1 MPTSFLPTFTKPA
14 LFRAKRKLSGP
25 IPSSFPWDAA
35 GDEKAALSPASS
47 TAPASPAAPLDI
59 REILG
64 FVLFVLATVADVG
77 AGVMVWVLF
86 FKLVVEPDSHHTRAT
101 WGGVWALYTAAWW
114 SFRHATRRRIDANMR
129 STMDHAEIFVGMSL
143 VMVFAVNVA
152 FWIHVPS
159 AQPLPDLGFMLI
171 PEQAADSPWRP
182 LSDILTAGVPVL
194 FVLQSALMRREN
206 RCRVISAF
214 FRCATVC
221 YFLRMLTLAV
231 TSLPGP
237 APHCRLGSPDY
248 HPPTTWIDIV
258 TRVGPIYGQY
268 NSCGD
273 LIFSGHMAYT
283 NSAVLLYLRQLD
295 RNFPRYSKLRWTLG
309 VWYMAV
315 LATLCIA
322 GRKHYTVDVVLG
334 FVVSTLVFFHFE
346 HGWVPVCFQV
356 ADLEQLLLLQQYAR
370 SQQRRGAP
378 HYHMWTPVK
387 KRFSMDV
394 TDEAADE
401 FDDEDAGPVGRADA
415 LLAAG
420 SVGVSG
426 AAADAGAPAG
436 KSLEQIQAIC

>member
-1 MPTSFLPTFTKPA
+1 MASFLPSFSRPS
-14 LFRAKRKLSGP
+14 LLRAKRKISGP
-25 IPSSFPWDAA
+25 AASTLWDFSEVEKPA
-35 GDEKAALSPASS
+35 GASVN
-47 TAPASPAAPLDI
+47 PLDV

-86 FKLVVEPDSHHTRAT
+86 FKFVVEPEEHHTRAT
-101 WGGVWALYTAAWW
+101 WGGVWALYSVAWW
-114 SFRHATRRRIDANMR
+114 YFRYFTRSRIDANMR

-143 VMVFAVNVA
+143 VMVFAVNIA

-159 AQPLPDLGFMLI
+159 AHPLPDLGFMLI
-171 PEQAADSPWRP
+171 PEQAENSPWRP

-283 NSAVLLYLRQLD
+283 NSAVLLYLRSLD
-295 RNFPRYSKLRWTLG
+295 RNFPRFSKLRWTLG
-309 VWYMAV
+309 IWYMAV
-315 LATLCIA
+315 LAALCIA

-334 FVVSTLVFFHFE
+334 FVISTLVFFHFE
-346 HGWVPVCFQV
+346 HGWVPVCFQI

-370 SQQRRGAP
+370 SQRQSRKMQHLWA
-378 HYHMWTPVK
+378 PVK

-394 TDEAADE
+394 TDEAIDE
-401 FDDEDAGPVGRADA
+401 FDDEDDAAIGSPSAA
-415 LLAAG
+415 LLAP
-420 SVGVSG
+420 G
-426 AAADAGAPAG
+426 AASSSSKPATG
-436 KSLEQIQAIC
+436 SPPSDKQPQGLVDIQIC